1 MYTWKRN
8 IDGAS
13 DLNMRL
19 RPNDNGDIDN
29 HTASGRWTYRIRG
42 MGRGESGRDG
52 GRKCHSGTTCPVLSG
67 PADRTEIGP
76 ARLEAGHKRWITV

>member
-19 RPNDNGDIDN
+19 RPNGDGDIDN
-29 HTASGRWTYRIRG
+29 HTASDVSYQRY
-42 MGRGESGRDG
+42 GRGESGRDG
-52 GRKCHSGTTCPVLSG
+52 GRECHSGTTYPVLSG

-76 ARLEAGHKRWITV
+76 ARLEAGHKRWITT